1 VSEVKNKYI
10 IGDNLSFLKQNR
22 SLAPKRQAESRK
34 EDFLEI
40 YQNKNET
47 DLAIQADRCLD
58 CGNPYCEW
66 KCPIHNYIPDWLEL
80 VANKQFDKAA
90 ALMHQTNPLPEIC
103 GRVCPHDRLCE
114 QACTL
119 NTGLGAVTIGE
130 IEKTVTDKAL
140 NNNWRPDLSKVK
152 STGKKVAIV
161 GAGPAGIACAELLV
175 RNGVKAVV
183 YDKYP
188 EIGGLLTFGIPGFK
202 LEKEILIRRREFL
215 EDIGVEF
222 VLNTEIGKEISIDD
236 LQAESD
242 KVFLGMGTYKAV
254 DAHLPGSDSKGVVAA
269 LDYLIGNINQQQ
281 NYQMIDATYTDLSD
295 KNVVVLGGGDT
306 AMDCVRS
313 AVRQNA
319 KSVTCVY
326 RKQECD
332 MPGSK
337 TEVKNAMEEGV
348 RFIFNLQPVELIS
361 KQNKEVNSVVFERT
375 DFDQLK
381 YKEKQVV
388 LETDSVVLAFGF
400 RASPNEWFAKAGI
413 NTRDSGLI
421 FTDENS
427 LRTTAKNVFAGG
439 DMVSGAD
446 LVVTAIAQGRNAAK
460 QILVD
465 FQK

>member
-1 VSEVKNKYI
+1 MSEVKHKYI

-22 SLAPKRQAESRK
+22 NLAPKRQAESRK

-40 YQNKNET
+40 YQNKKEE
-47 DLAIQADRCLD
+47 DLVIQADRCLD

-130 IEKTVTDKAL
+130 IEKTITDKAL
-140 NNNWRPDLSKVK
+140 NNNWRPDLSRVK

-202 LEKEILIRRREFL
+202 LEKEILTRRRNYL

-222 VLNTEIGKEISIDD
+222 ILNTEIGKEISIDD
-236 LQAESD
+236 LQAGSD
-242 KVFLGMGTYKAV
+242 RVFLGMGTYNAV
-254 DAHLPGSDSKGVVAA
+254 DGHLPGSDSKGVIAA

-281 NYQMIDATYTDLSD
+281 NYQMADTIYKDLSH

-326 RKQECD
+326 RKQESD
-332 MPGSK
+332 MPGSN

-348 RFIFNLQPVELIS
+348 RFIFNLQPVEIIS
-361 KQNKEVNSVVFERT
+361 NQNKEVKSVVFERT

-381 YKEKQVV
+381 YKDKTVV
-388 LETDSVVLAFGF
+388 LDADSVVLAFGF
-400 RASPNEWFAKAGI
+400 RASPYDWFAKTGI
-413 NTRDSGLI
+413 NTHDSGLL

-427 LRTTAKNVFAGG
+427 LRTTAKNIFAGG

-446 LVVTAIAQGRNAAK
+446 LVVTAIAQGREAAK
-460 QILVD
+460 QIIAD